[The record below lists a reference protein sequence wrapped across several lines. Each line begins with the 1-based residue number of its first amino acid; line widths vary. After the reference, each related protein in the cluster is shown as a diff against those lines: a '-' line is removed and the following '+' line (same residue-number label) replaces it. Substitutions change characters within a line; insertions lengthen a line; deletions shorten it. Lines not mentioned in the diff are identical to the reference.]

1 MAIKTVNEESL
12 VAIGDAIRAKTGLT
26 KALEFPGGMIDA
38 VDSIETVVLPEEA
51 YTISG
56 SCKYRF
62 SSDNWN
68 WFLELFKDKLTTKDI
83 NDTNYM
89 FQYSANLK
97 EIPFDLHL
105 KGQVQ
110 MAYTF
115 DGCNKLETS
124 PKFVGAGSPINL
136 TQMFGS
142 CYNLREVSGEEM
154 EANLDW
160 YYIDAGLSGSYSNS
174 MSNMFSQCFSLRK
187 APVEIF
193 KHGNPNIYAGYSNF
207 TYAFYCCASL
217 DEILDMPLAHGTF
230 TANAVNGLCS
240 KCKRLKNLTFELDEN
255 GNPQVKQ
262 WKSQILDLTD
272 SVGYG
277 AYNAIGDIIHHNSG
291 ITADKQVSNDAT
303 YQALKND
310 PDWFSGMEQYSRY
323 NHDSAVNTINTLP
336 DTSAYLA
343 TAGGT
348 NTIKFKGVAGS
359 KTDGGAINTL
369 TAEEIAVATS
379 KGWTVSFA

>member
-12 VAIGDAIRAKTGLT
+12 VALGDAIRAKTGLT
-26 KALEFPGGMIDA
+26 DTLEFPNGMVDA

-68 WFLELFKDKLTTKDI
+68 WYLELFKDKLTSKDI

-89 FQYSANLK
+89 FQGSANLK

-115 DGCNKLETS
+115 DGCNKLKTL
-124 PKFVGAGSPINL
+124 PKFVGTGSPINL
-136 TQMFGS
+136 TQMFGA
-142 CYNLREVSGEEM
+142 CYNLREVSGEEI
-154 EANLDW
+154 EASLDW
-160 YYIDAGLSGSYSNS
+160 QYIDAGLSGSYANS
-174 MSNMFSQCFSLRK
+174 MNNMFSQCYSLRK
-187 APVEIF
+187 APVKIF
-193 KHGNPNIYAGYSNF
+193 KHGNPNIYQGYSNF
-207 TYAFYCCASL
+207 NYTFNNCASL
-217 DEILDMPLAHGTF
+217 DEIINMPLAHGTF
-230 TANAVNGLCS
+230 TGNAFNSFCTD
-240 KCKRLKNLTFELDEN
+240 CNRLKNLTFELDSN
-255 GNPQVKQ
+255 GNPQIKQ
-262 WKSQILDLTD
+262 WKSQVIDLTQG
-272 SVGYG
+272 VGYVR
-277 AYNAIGDIIHHNSG
+277 YNNSANIVNYNSG
-291 ITADKQVSNDAT
+291 ITFDKRVYDDAT

-310 PDWFSGMEQYSRY
+310 PDWFANVEQYSRY
-323 NHDSAVNTINTLP
+323 NHDSAVATINTLP

-343 TAGGT
+343 SAGGT
-348 NTIKFKGVAGS
+348 NTIKFNGSAGS

-369 TAEEIAVATS
+369 TAEEIAVATA
-379 KGWTVSFA
+379 KGWTVSLV